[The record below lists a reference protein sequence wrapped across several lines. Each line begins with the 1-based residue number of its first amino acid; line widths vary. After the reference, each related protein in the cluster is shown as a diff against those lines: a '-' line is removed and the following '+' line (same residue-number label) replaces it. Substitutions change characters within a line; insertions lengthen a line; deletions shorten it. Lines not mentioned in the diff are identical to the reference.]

1 MSEEEEEAG
10 AALLGA
16 QDGGCAGPADVRP
29 CPHAQA
35 HVESG
40 SPKDA

>member
-10 AALLGA
+10 VAELGA
-16 QDGGCAGPADVRP
+16 QDGGCAGRADVRP
-29 CPHAQA
+29 CPHARA
-35 HVESG
+35 HVGSG